1 MTAEH
6 FIESGHPKNAVLSAV
21 GISRSSYYYKP
32 VEFPKRRGMAKS
44 EYTESSKGEKIPN
57 GRVVSEIEGL
67 LGMEFVDYGYLK
79 VTHWLR
85 QEKEY
90 IINPKKVYRLMSENQ
105 LLNKRIP
112 RKKGKRNWVRELVP
126 PAKKAF
132 DYLEFDI
139 KYFHVAGKN
148 RNALL
153 LSVIDVHSRW
163 LMGHYMAWTIRHP
176 QVVKLF
182 KQIFETY
189 PLPVHFFVR
198 NDNGSQFIAE
208 KVREYFAE
216 RGVTQEFCKPATPEQ
231 NAHIESYHSI
241 QESVIC
247 KKFEFESLEEARQT
261 LNRFVY
267 FYNFERIHS
276 GCNFYNPYN
285 QLRKNC
291 VTLEKHNLKNVFDS
305 ASLQLQNQT

>member
-1 MTAEH
+1 MIAEE
-6 FIESGHPKNAVLSAV
+6 FIKLGYSKKTVLSTV

-32 VEFPKRRGMAKS
+32 VKSPKRRGIAKS
-44 EYTESSKGEKIPN
+44 EYTESLAGDSIFN
-57 GRVVSEIEGL
+57 GQIVLEIEKL
-67 LGMEFVDYGYLK
+67 LGNEFVDYGYLK

-85 QEKEY
+85 QNRNY

-105 LLNKRIP
+105 LLNKSISRE
-112 RKKGKRNWVRELVP
+112 KGKRNWVSELVP
-126 PAKKAF
+126 PAKKVF

-139 KYFHVAGKN
+139 KYFHVTGKN
-148 RNALL
+148 RDALL

-163 LMGHYMAWTIRHP
+163 MMGHYMGWTIRYP

-189 PLPVHFFVR
+189 PLPSHFFVR
-198 NDNGSQFIAE
+198 NDNGSQFVAE
-208 KVREYFAE
+208 KVKKYFIE
-216 RGVTQEFCKPATPEQ
+216 KGITQEFCKPATPQQ

-241 QESVIC
+241 QENVIC
-247 KKFEFESLEEARQT
+247 QKFEFDSLEEAQQT

-285 QLRKNC
+285 QLKEENII
-291 VTLEKHNLKNVFDS
+291 LEKHHLKNVFDS
-305 ASLQLQNQT
+305 ASLELKNQT